1 MRLWTVHPK
10 YLDVK
15 GLTAAWREGLLARAV
30 LLGRTKGYRNHP
42 QLVRFRA
49 QPDPLAALDGFLAGI
64 LAESRQRGYSYDAAK
79 IDETAHPAPV
89 EETAGQL
96 DYEWSHLLAK
106 LAVRAPDLHRKYA
119 PILRPDP
126 HPLFVIVDGPVREW
140 EKGAESTRERTRK
153 TL

>member
-15 GLTAAWREGLLARAV
+15 GLTAVWREGLLARAV

-42 QLVRFRA
+42 QLIRFRA
-49 QPDPLAALDGFLAGI
+49 HPDPLAALDGYLAEV
-64 LAESRQRGYSYDAAK
+64 LAESRRRGYKYDAAK
-79 IDETAHPAPV
+79 IDETAHPAPM

-106 LAVRAPDLHRKYA
+106 LAARAPDLHRKFA
-119 PILRPDP
+119 GVARPDP
-126 HPLFVIVDGPVREW
+126 HPLFAIVDGPVREW
-140 EKGAESTRERTRK
+140 EKVR
-153 TL
+153 